1 MSVEA
6 VLSAYDESFS
16 ATLDKA
22 LKSINNLGRE
32 TQSTS
37 QTVSAGGSSISRTFK
52 SMAGAMGVVAIA
64 GKAWDVVKD
73 SMSGAIN
80 RFDTLNKYPVV
91 MKALDYSTKD
101 VAKSTAIL
109 SKGIDGL
116 PTSLQDVTSV
126 AQQLAPL
133 TGSATKASKSAIALN
148 NAFLA
153 SGASVADTSRG
164 LQQYTQMLSTG
175 KVDLMSYRTLMET
188 MPIALRK
195 VANSFGFTGKSA
207 EQDLYK
213 ALQSGQIT
221 VDQLND
227 RFIKLNGG
235 VNGFAQLAK
244 KNSEGIGTSFAN
256 LKNAVVKNLANMLSA
271 IDNGFKQAGFG
282 SIAQVLD
289 NMKGSINSAF
299 QVIGPVVTNATVVIL
314 NFVKVVGGALKSAFS
329 NDIFRTAVVGILGFV
344 GAVMAAHKVIS
355 IFTTLR
361 TAIVGLSVIAKAG
374 NLAMAFSEA
383 MSTLA
388 KTSKIA
394 GGAMKAFSAVAS
406 LGPWG
411 IIAVAIAAVVAALTY
426 FFTQTKTG
434 RALWQS
440 FTTWLSGAW
449 QSLVGVATTV
459 WNAIGQAVTHAVTAI
474 QNIWNGLIIWFS
486 QLWQNIVTTAK
497 SLWSGFAQF
506 FTPIIETVKSI
517 WNGIKEF
524 FDALWQGVV
533 TTSQGVWNSFIQG
546 MTPIV
551 EAIKNLWNA
560 LKEFFNTLW
569 QGIVTVTQ
577 TIWNTLVTIFTPIIE
592 TIKSTWQTLQSFF
605 SQLWQGIV
613 TIFQNVW
620 NNIKTIVQTAIQV
633 ISQIIQI
640 TMQVVQAIWSTS
652 WNAIKTVVQG
662 ALAGISTVVSTAITM
677 LGTVIQTGL
686 AIIVAIWN
694 VVWNTFSIVV
704 STVWNVIS
712 TIISTV
718 LNVIAGIIQAITAA
732 IQGDWSG
739 AWNAIQNVVSTV
751 LNAISSIVS
760 SVLSGVA
767 GIFSGVMN
775 GLKSVVS
782 AVWNG
787 IKSLFS
793 EGVNFIKSVVHI
805 DLGAAGRA
813 IMNSLWNGMKSI
825 WNGIKN
831 WVSGIADWIKE
842 HKGPISY
849 DRKLLIPAGQAIMNG
864 LNNGLING
872 FGEVQS
878 NVSDMAN
885 QIQQAITTPGF
896 DIGASIGNL
905 GSINSNYTG
914 SLAIQ
919 DSQLQMQNNAL
930 LRQLL
935 NKDTTMVLDD
945 GTLVGYT
952 ADQYDY
958 RLGQN
963 TALKDRWSR

>member
-1 MSVEA
+1 MAQSMSVEA
-6 VLSAYDESFS
+6 VLSAYDENFS
-16 ATLDKA
+16 AALDKA

-37 QTVSAGGSSISRTFK
+37 QTVSAGGSSISSTFK
-52 SMAGAMGVVAIA
+52 SMAGAMGLVAIA
-64 GKAWDVVKD
+64 GKAWGVVKD

-91 MKALDYSTKD
+91 MKALNYSTRD

-207 EQDLYK
+207 EQDLYA

-289 NMKGSINSAF
+289 NMKGSINAAF
-299 QVIGPVVTNATVVIL
+299 QVIGPVVTNATAVIL

-329 NDIFRTAVVGILGFV
+329 NDIFRTAVVGILGFI
-344 GAVMAAHKVIS
+344 GAFAGISKVIS
-355 IFTTLR
+355 ILQ
-361 TAIVGLSVIAKAG
+361 GLHKSLVVLKVVASVAKDIDLLKFALQ
-374 NLAMAFSEA
+374 NMANE
-383 MSTLA
+383 
-388 KTSKIA
+388 SKIA
-394 GGAMKAFSAVAS
+394 AAAMKILNMVTERN
-406 LGPWG
+406 PWVML
-411 IIAVAIAAVVAALTY
+411 AAAIVAVVAALTY

-449 QSLVGVATTV
+449 QSLVGVATNVGHAIVAVWQALPQIIVSIVAGVVAAIGAILITIVTVFQTV
-459 WNAIGQAVTHAVTAI
+459 WNMLV
-474 QNIWNGLIIWFS
+474 
-486 QLWQNIVTTAK
+486 
-497 SLWSGFAQF
+497 
-506 FTPIIETVKSI
+506 
-517 WNGIKEF
+517 
-524 FDALWQGVV
+524 
-533 TTSQGVWNSFIQG
+533 
-546 MTPIV
+546 PIV
-551 EAIKNLWNA
+551 
-560 LKEFFNTLW
+560 
-569 QGIVTVTQ
+569 QV
-577 TIWNTLVTIFTPIIE
+577 
-592 TIKSTWQTLQSFF
+592 
-605 SQLWQGIV
+605 
-613 TIFQNVW
+613 VW
-620 NNIKTIVQTAIQV
+620 QV
-633 ISQIIQI
+633 ISI
-640 TMQVVQAIWSTS
+640 
-652 WNAIKTVVQG
+652 
-662 ALAGISTVVSTAITM
+662 VVSTNITM
-677 LGTVIQTGL
+677 LSTVIQTGL

-694 VVWNTFSIVV
+694 AVWNTFSIVV
-704 STVWNVIS
+704 STVWNVIT

-767 GIFSGVMN
+767 GIFSSVMN
-775 GLKSVVS
+775 GLKNVVS
-782 AVWNG
+782 SVWNG

-793 EGVNFIKSVVHI
+793 AGVNFIKSVVHI

-813 IMNSLWNGMKSI
+813 IMNSFLNGLKSV
-825 WNGIKN
+825 WENVKSF
-831 WVSGIADWIKE
+831 VSGIAGWIKA

-872 FGEVQS
+872 FSKVQS

>member
-1 MSVEA
+1 MSQSMSVEA

-37 QTVSAGGSSISRTFK
+37 QTVSAGGSSISSTFK

-314 NFVKVVGGALKSAFS
+314 NFVKVVCGALKSAFS

-344 GAVMAAHKVIS
+344 GAFK
-355 IFTTLR
+355 
-361 TAIVGLSVIAKAG
+361 
-374 NLAMAFSEA
+374 
-383 MSTLA
+383 
-388 KTSKIA
+388 
-394 GGAMKAFSAVAS
+394 
-406 LGPWG
+406 G
-411 IIAVAIAAVVAALTY
+411 IGVAIGILTKLKTALNVGQALIGIANGSKAASSALTFMAQSSKLAAAAQATLNAIAAINPYVLIAAAILAVVAALTY

-459 WNAIGQAVTHAVTAI
+459 WNAIGNAINAVVNFIKPYWQGLVT
-474 QNIWNGLIIWFS
+474 
-486 QLWQNIVTTAK
+486 
-497 SLWSGFAQF
+497 F
-506 FTPIIETVKSI
+506 FTGIWTSIVAGVTPIWQGLVNVFNSIINAIVAVWQALAPIIVPI
-517 WNGIKEF
+517 V
-524 FDALWQGVV
+524 AGVV
-533 TTSQGVWNSFIQG
+533 
-546 MTPIV
+546 
-551 EAIKNLWNA
+551 AIIGA
-560 LKEFFNTLW
+560 TLIT
-569 QGIVTVTQ
+569 IVTVFQ
-577 TIWNTLVTIFTPIIE
+577 T
-592 TIKSTWQTLQSFF
+592 
-605 SQLWQGIV
+605 
-613 TIFQNVW
+613 VW
-620 NNIKTIVQTAIQV
+620 NMLVPIVQ
-633 ISQIIQI
+633 
-640 TMQVVQAIWSTS
+640 VVWQ
-652 WNAIKTVVQG
+652 
-662 ALAGISTVVSTAITM
+662 LISTVVSTAITM

-704 STVWNVIS
+704 STVWNVIT

-760 SVLSGVA
+760 SVLSGIV
-767 GIFSGVMN
+767 GIFSGIMN
-775 GLKSVVS
+775 GLKSIVS

-872 FGEVQS
+872 FGDVQS

-905 GSINSNYTG
+905 SSINSNYTG

>member
-1 MSVEA
+1 MSQSMSVEA

-37 QTVSAGGSSISRTFK
+37 QTVSAGGSSISSTFK

-449 QSLVGVATTV
+449 QSLVGVATTI
-459 WNAIGQAVTHAVTAI
+459 WNAIGNAINAVVNFIKPYWQGLVT
-474 QNIWNGLIIWFS
+474 
-486 QLWQNIVTTAK
+486 
-497 SLWSGFAQF
+497 F
-506 FTPIIETVKSI
+506 FTGVWTSIVAGVTPIWQGLVNVFNSIINAIVAVWQALAPIIVPI
-517 WNGIKEF
+517 V
-524 FDALWQGVV
+524 AGVV
-533 TTSQGVWNSFIQG
+533 
-546 MTPIV
+546 
-551 EAIKNLWNA
+551 AIIGA
-560 LKEFFNTLW
+560 TLIT
-569 QGIVTVTQ
+569 IVTVFQ
-577 TIWNTLVTIFTPIIE
+577 T
-592 TIKSTWQTLQSFF
+592 
-605 SQLWQGIV
+605 
-613 TIFQNVW
+613 VW
-620 NNIKTIVQTAIQV
+620 NMLVPIVQ
-633 ISQIIQI
+633 
-640 TMQVVQAIWSTS
+640 VVWQ
-652 WNAIKTVVQG
+652 
-662 ALAGISTVVSTAITM
+662 LISTVVSTAITM

-704 STVWNVIS
+704 STVWNVIT

-760 SVLSGVA
+760 SVLSGIV
-767 GIFSGVMN
+767 GIFSGIMN
-775 GLKSVVS
+775 GLKSIVS

-813 IMNSLWNGMKSI
+813 IMNSFLNGLKSV
-825 WNGIKN
+825 WENVKSF
-831 WVSGIADWIKE
+831 VSGIAGWIKA

-905 GSINSNYTG
+905 GSINTNYTG

>member
-1 MSVEA
+1 MSQSMSVEA

-37 QTVSAGGSSISRTFK
+37 QTVSAGGSSISSTFK

-91 MKALDYSTKD
+91 MKALNYSTKD

-361 TAIVGLSVIAKAG
+361 SAIVGLSVIAKAG

-449 QSLVGVATTV
+449 QSLVGVATTI
-459 WNAIGQAVTHAVTAI
+459 WNAIGNAINAVVNFIKPYWQGLVT
-474 QNIWNGLIIWFS
+474 
-486 QLWQNIVTTAK
+486 
-497 SLWSGFAQF
+497 F
-506 FTPIIETVKSI
+506 FTGIWTSIVAGVTPIWQGLVNVFNSVINAIVAVWQALAPIIVPI
-517 WNGIKEF
+517 V
-524 FDALWQGVV
+524 AGVV
-533 TTSQGVWNSFIQG
+533 
-546 MTPIV
+546 
-551 EAIKNLWNA
+551 AIIGA
-560 LKEFFNTLW
+560 TLIT
-569 QGIVTVTQ
+569 IVTVFQ
-577 TIWNTLVTIFTPIIE
+577 T
-592 TIKSTWQTLQSFF
+592 
-605 SQLWQGIV
+605 
-613 TIFQNVW
+613 VW
-620 NNIKTIVQTAIQV
+620 NMLVPIVQ
-633 ISQIIQI
+633 
-640 TMQVVQAIWSTS
+640 VVWQ
-652 WNAIKTVVQG
+652 
-662 ALAGISTVVSTAITM
+662 LISTVVSTAITM

-704 STVWNVIS
+704 STVWNVIT

-718 LNVIAGIIQAITAA
+718 LNIIAGIIQAITAA

-760 SVLSGVA
+760 SVLSGIV
-767 GIFSGVMN
+767 GIFSGIMN
-775 GLKSVVS
+775 GLKSIVS

>member
-1 MSVEA
+1 MAQSMSVEA

-37 QTVSAGGSSISRTFK
+37 QTVSAGGSSISSTFK

-73 SMSGAIN
+73 SMRGAIN

-361 TAIVGLSVIAKAG
+361 SAIVGLSVIAKAG

-394 GGAMKAFSAVAS
+394 GGAMKAFSAVVS

-449 QSLVGVATTV
+449 QSLVGVATTI
-459 WNAIGQAVTHAVTAI
+459 WNAIGNAINAVVNFIKPYWQGLVT
-474 QNIWNGLIIWFS
+474 
-486 QLWQNIVTTAK
+486 
-497 SLWSGFAQF
+497 F
-506 FTPIIETVKSI
+506 FTGIWTSIVAGVTPIWQGLVNVFNSIINAIVAVWQALAPIIVPI
-517 WNGIKEF
+517 V
-524 FDALWQGVV
+524 AGVV
-533 TTSQGVWNSFIQG
+533 
-546 MTPIV
+546 
-551 EAIKNLWNA
+551 AIIGA
-560 LKEFFNTLW
+560 TLIT
-569 QGIVTVTQ
+569 IVTVFQ
-577 TIWNTLVTIFTPIIE
+577 T
-592 TIKSTWQTLQSFF
+592 
-605 SQLWQGIV
+605 
-613 TIFQNVW
+613 VW
-620 NNIKTIVQTAIQV
+620 NMLVPIVQ
-633 ISQIIQI
+633 
-640 TMQVVQAIWSTS
+640 VVWQ
-652 WNAIKTVVQG
+652 
-662 ALAGISTVVSTAITM
+662 LISTVVSTAITM

-704 STVWNVIS
+704 STVWNVIT

-872 FGEVQS
+872 FGDVQS

-905 GSINSNYTG
+905 SSINSNYTG

>member
-1 MSVEA
+1 M
-6 VLSAYDESFS
+6 
-16 ATLDKA
+16 
-22 LKSINNLGRE
+22 
-32 TQSTS
+32 
-37 QTVSAGGSSISRTFK
+37 
-52 SMAGAMGVVAIA
+52 
-64 GKAWDVVKD
+64 
-73 SMSGAIN
+73 
-80 RFDTLNKYPVV
+80 
-91 MKALDYSTKD
+91 
-101 VAKSTAIL
+101 
-109 SKGIDGL
+109 
-116 PTSLQDVTSV
+116 
-126 AQQLAPL
+126 
-133 TGSATKASKSAIALN
+133 
-148 NAFLA
+148 
-153 SGASVADTSRG
+153 
-164 LQQYTQMLSTG
+164 
-175 KVDLMSYRTLMET
+175 
-188 MPIALRK
+188 
-195 VANSFGFTGKSA
+195 
-207 EQDLYK
+207 
-213 ALQSGQIT
+213 QSGQIT

-361 TAIVGLSVIAKAG
+361 SAIVGLSVIAKAG

-394 GGAMKAFSAVAS
+394 GGAMKAFNAVAS

-459 WNAIGQAVTHAVTAI
+459 WNAIGNAINAVVNFIKPYWQALVT
-474 QNIWNGLIIWFS
+474 
-486 QLWQNIVTTAK
+486 
-497 SLWSGFAQF
+497 F
-506 FTPIIETVKSI
+506 FTGIWTSIVAGVTPIWQGLVNVFNSIINAIVAVWQALAPIIVPI
-517 WNGIKEF
+517 V
-524 FDALWQGVV
+524 AGVV
-533 TTSQGVWNSFIQG
+533 
-546 MTPIV
+546 
-551 EAIKNLWNA
+551 AIIGA
-560 LKEFFNTLW
+560 TLIT
-569 QGIVTVTQ
+569 IVTVFQ
-577 TIWNTLVTIFTPIIE
+577 T
-592 TIKSTWQTLQSFF
+592 
-605 SQLWQGIV
+605 
-613 TIFQNVW
+613 VW
-620 NNIKTIVQTAIQV
+620 NMLVPIVQ
-633 ISQIIQI
+633 
-640 TMQVVQAIWSTS
+640 VVWQ
-652 WNAIKTVVQG
+652 
-662 ALAGISTVVSTAITM
+662 LISTVVSTAITM

-704 STVWNVIS
+704 STVWNVIT

-872 FGEVQS
+872 FGDVQS

-958 RLGQN
+958 RLCQN

>member
-1 MSVEA
+1 MSQSMSVEA

-37 QTVSAGGSSISRTFK
+37 QTVSAGGSSISSTFK

-344 GAVMAAHKVIS
+344 GAVMAVHKVIS

-449 QSLVGVATTV
+449 QSLVGVATTI
-459 WNAIGQAVTHAVTAI
+459 WNAIGNAINAVVNFIKPYWQGLVT
-474 QNIWNGLIIWFS
+474 
-486 QLWQNIVTTAK
+486 
-497 SLWSGFAQF
+497 F
-506 FTPIIETVKSI
+506 FTGIWTSIVAGVTPIWQGLVNVFNSVINAIVAVWQALAPIIVPI
-517 WNGIKEF
+517 V
-524 FDALWQGVV
+524 AGVV
-533 TTSQGVWNSFIQG
+533 
-546 MTPIV
+546 
-551 EAIKNLWNA
+551 AIIGA
-560 LKEFFNTLW
+560 TLIT
-569 QGIVTVTQ
+569 IVTVFQ
-577 TIWNTLVTIFTPIIE
+577 T
-592 TIKSTWQTLQSFF
+592 
-605 SQLWQGIV
+605 
-613 TIFQNVW
+613 VW
-620 NNIKTIVQTAIQV
+620 NMLVPIVQ
-633 ISQIIQI
+633 
-640 TMQVVQAIWSTS
+640 VVWQ
-652 WNAIKTVVQG
+652 
-662 ALAGISTVVSTAITM
+662 LISTVVSTAITM

-704 STVWNVIS
+704 STVWNVIT

-718 LNVIAGIIQAITAA
+718 LNIIAGIIQAITAA

-760 SVLSGVA
+760 SVLSGIV
-767 GIFSGVMN
+767 GIFSGIMN
-775 GLKSVVS
+775 GLKSIVS

>member
-1 MSVEA
+1 MSQSMSVEA

-37 QTVSAGGSSISRTFK
+37 QTVSAGGSSISSTFK

-91 MKALDYSTKD
+91 MKALNYSTKD

-361 TAIVGLSVIAKAG
+361 SAIVGLSVIAKAG

-394 GGAMKAFSAVAS
+394 GGAMKAFNAVAS

-459 WNAIGQAVTHAVTAI
+459 WNAIGNAINAVVNFIKPYWQALVT
-474 QNIWNGLIIWFS
+474 
-486 QLWQNIVTTAK
+486 
-497 SLWSGFAQF
+497 F
-506 FTPIIETVKSI
+506 FTGIWTSIVAGVTPIWQGLVNVFNSIINAIVAVWQALAPIIVPI
-517 WNGIKEF
+517 V
-524 FDALWQGVV
+524 AGVV
-533 TTSQGVWNSFIQG
+533 
-546 MTPIV
+546 
-551 EAIKNLWNA
+551 AIIGA
-560 LKEFFNTLW
+560 TLIT
-569 QGIVTVTQ
+569 IVTVFQ
-577 TIWNTLVTIFTPIIE
+577 T
-592 TIKSTWQTLQSFF
+592 
-605 SQLWQGIV
+605 
-613 TIFQNVW
+613 VW
-620 NNIKTIVQTAIQV
+620 NMLVPIVQ
-633 ISQIIQI
+633 
-640 TMQVVQAIWSTS
+640 VVWQ
-652 WNAIKTVVQG
+652 
-662 ALAGISTVVSTAITM
+662 LISTVVSTAITM

-704 STVWNVIS
+704 STVWNVIT

-905 GSINSNYTG
+905 SSINSNYTG

>member
-1 MSVEA
+1 MSQSMSVEA

-37 QTVSAGGSSISRTFK
+37 QTVSAGGSSISSTFK

-91 MKALDYSTKD
+91 MKALNYSTKD

-153 SGASVADTSRG
+153 SGASVADISRG

-299 QVIGPVVTNATVVIL
+299 QIIGPVVTNATVVIL

-361 TAIVGLSVIAKAG
+361 SAIVGLSVIAKAG

-394 GGAMKAFSAVAS
+394 GGAMKVFSAVAS

-440 FTTWLSGAW
+440 FTTWLSGVW

-459 WNAIGQAVTHAVTAI
+459 WNAIGNAINAVVNFIKPYWQGLLTFFTGIWTSIVAGVAPIWQGLVNVFNSIISAIVAVWQALAPIIVPIVAGVVAIIGATLITIVTVFQTV
-474 QNIWNGLIIWFS
+474 WNMLVPIVQVVWQLIS
-486 QLWQNIVTTAK
+486 AIVTTA
-497 SLWSGFAQF
+497 
-506 FTPIIETVKSI
+506 
-517 WNGIKEF
+517 
-524 FDALWQGVV
+524 
-533 TTSQGVWNSFIQG
+533 
-546 MTPIV
+546 
-551 EAIKNLWNA
+551 
-560 LKEFFNTLW
+560 
-569 QGIVTVTQ
+569 
-577 TIWNTLVTIFTPIIE
+577 
-592 TIKSTWQTLQSFF
+592 
-605 SQLWQGIV
+605 
-613 TIFQNVW
+613 
-620 NNIKTIVQTAIQV
+620 
-633 ISQIIQI
+633 IS
-640 TMQVVQAIWSTS
+640 V
-652 WNAIKTVVQG
+652 
-662 ALAGISTVVSTAITM
+662 

-686 AIIVAIWN
+686 AVIVAIWN

-712 TIISTV
+712 TIISTT

-782 AVWNG
+782 AVWND

-813 IMNSLWNGMKSI
+813 IMNSFLNGLKSV
-825 WNGIKN
+825 WENVKSF
-831 WVSGIADWIKE
+831 VSGIAGWIKA

>member
-1 MSVEA
+1 MSQSMSVEA

-37 QTVSAGGSSISRTFK
+37 QTVSAGGSSISSTFK

-91 MKALDYSTKD
+91 MKALNYSTKD

-361 TAIVGLSVIAKAG
+361 SAIVGLSVIAKAG

-434 RALWQS
+434 RVLWQS
-440 FTTWLSGAW
+440 FTTWLSGVW

-459 WNAIGQAVTHAVTAI
+459 WNAIGNAINAVVNFIKPYWQGLVTFFTGIWTSIVAGVTPIWQSLVNVFNSIISAIVAVWQALAPIIVPIVAGVVAVIGATLI
-474 QNIWNGLIIWFS
+474 TIVNIFQTVWNMLVPIVQIVWQLIS
-486 QLWQNIVTTAK
+486 AIVTTA
-497 SLWSGFAQF
+497 
-506 FTPIIETVKSI
+506 
-517 WNGIKEF
+517 
-524 FDALWQGVV
+524 
-533 TTSQGVWNSFIQG
+533 
-546 MTPIV
+546 
-551 EAIKNLWNA
+551 
-560 LKEFFNTLW
+560 
-569 QGIVTVTQ
+569 
-577 TIWNTLVTIFTPIIE
+577 
-592 TIKSTWQTLQSFF
+592 
-605 SQLWQGIV
+605 
-613 TIFQNVW
+613 
-620 NNIKTIVQTAIQV
+620 
-633 ISQIIQI
+633 IS
-640 TMQVVQAIWSTS
+640 V
-652 WNAIKTVVQG
+652 
-662 ALAGISTVVSTAITM
+662 

-686 AIIVAIWN
+686 SVIVAIWN
-694 VVWNTFSIVV
+694 VIWNAFSIVV
-704 STVWNVIS
+704 STVWNIIS

-718 LNVIAGIIQAITAA
+718 LNVIAGIIQAITAV

-739 AWNAIQNVVSTV
+739 AWNAIQNIVSTV

-760 SVLSGVA
+760 SVLSAVA

-775 GLKSVVS
+775 GLKSIVS
-782 AVWNG
+782 SVWNG

-825 WNGIKN
+825 WNSIKN

-864 LNNGLING
+864 LNNGLIDG
-872 FGEVQS
+872 FSEVQS
-878 NVSDMAN
+878 NVSGMAN
-885 QIQQAITTPGF
+885 QIQQAITNPGF
-896 DIGASIGNL
+896 DIGTSIGNL

>member
-37 QTVSAGGSSISRTFK
+37 QTVSAGGSSISSTFK

-91 MKALDYSTKD
+91 MKALNYSTKD

-361 TAIVGLSVIAKAG
+361 SAIVGLSVIAKAG

-394 GGAMKAFSAVAS
+394 GGAMKAFNAVAS

-459 WNAIGQAVTHAVTAI
+459 WNAIGNAINAVVNFIKPYWQALVT
-474 QNIWNGLIIWFS
+474 
-486 QLWQNIVTTAK
+486 
-497 SLWSGFAQF
+497 F
-506 FTPIIETVKSI
+506 FTGIWTSIVAGVTPIWQGLVNVFNSIINAIVAVWQALAPIIVPI
-517 WNGIKEF
+517 V
-524 FDALWQGVV
+524 AGVV
-533 TTSQGVWNSFIQG
+533 
-546 MTPIV
+546 
-551 EAIKNLWNA
+551 AIIGA
-560 LKEFFNTLW
+560 TLIT
-569 QGIVTVTQ
+569 IVTVFQ
-577 TIWNTLVTIFTPIIE
+577 T
-592 TIKSTWQTLQSFF
+592 
-605 SQLWQGIV
+605 
-613 TIFQNVW
+613 VW
-620 NNIKTIVQTAIQV
+620 NMLVPIVQ
-633 ISQIIQI
+633 
-640 TMQVVQAIWSTS
+640 VVWQ
-652 WNAIKTVVQG
+652 
-662 ALAGISTVVSTAITM
+662 LISTVVSTAITM

-704 STVWNVIS
+704 STVWNVIT

-813 IMNSLWNGMKSI
+813 IMNSFLNGLKSV
-825 WNGIKN
+825 WENVKN
-831 WVSGIADWIKE
+831 FVSGIASWIKA

-872 FGEVQS
+872 FSEVQS

-952 ADQYDY
+952 ADQYDH

>member
-1 MSVEA
+1 MSQSMSVEA

-37 QTVSAGGSSISRTFK
+37 QTVSAGGSSISSTFK

-91 MKALDYSTKD
+91 MKALNYSTKD

-361 TAIVGLSVIAKAG
+361 SAIVGLSVIAKAG

-459 WNAIGQAVTHAVTAI
+459 WNAIGNAINAAVNFIKPYWQGLVT
-474 QNIWNGLIIWFS
+474 
-486 QLWQNIVTTAK
+486 
-497 SLWSGFAQF
+497 F
-506 FTPIIETVKSI
+506 FTGIWTSIVAGVTPIWQGLVNVFNSIINAIVAVWQALAPIIVPI
-517 WNGIKEF
+517 V
-524 FDALWQGVV
+524 AGVV
-533 TTSQGVWNSFIQG
+533 
-546 MTPIV
+546 
-551 EAIKNLWNA
+551 AIIGA
-560 LKEFFNTLW
+560 TLIT
-569 QGIVTVTQ
+569 IVTVFQ
-577 TIWNTLVTIFTPIIE
+577 T
-592 TIKSTWQTLQSFF
+592 
-605 SQLWQGIV
+605 
-613 TIFQNVW
+613 VW
-620 NNIKTIVQTAIQV
+620 NMLVPIVQ
-633 ISQIIQI
+633 
-640 TMQVVQAIWSTS
+640 VVWQ
-652 WNAIKTVVQG
+652 
-662 ALAGISTVVSTAITM
+662 LISTVVSTAITM

-704 STVWNVIS
+704 STVWNVIT

-805 DLGAAGRA
+805 DLGATGRA

>member
-1 MSVEA
+1 MSQSMSVEA

-37 QTVSAGGSSISRTFK
+37 QTVSAGGSSISSTFK

-73 SMSGAIN
+73 SMGGAIN

-91 MKALDYSTKD
+91 MKALNYSTKD
-101 VAKSTAIL
+101 VARSTAIL

-314 NFVKVVGGALKSAFS
+314 NFAKVIGGALKSAFS
-329 NDIFRTAVVGILGFV
+329 NDIFKTAVVGILGFV

-361 TAIVGLSVIAKAG
+361 SAIVGLSVIAKAG

-434 RALWQS
+434 KALWQE

-459 WNAIGQAVTHAVTAI
+459 WNAIGNAINAVVNFIKPYWQGLVTFFTGIWTSIVAGVAPIWQGLVNVFNSIISAIVAVWQALAPIIVPIVAGVVAIIGATLITIVTVFQTV
-474 QNIWNGLIIWFS
+474 WNMLVPIVQVVWQLIS
-486 QLWQNIVTTAK
+486 AIVTTA
-497 SLWSGFAQF
+497 
-506 FTPIIETVKSI
+506 
-517 WNGIKEF
+517 
-524 FDALWQGVV
+524 
-533 TTSQGVWNSFIQG
+533 
-546 MTPIV
+546 
-551 EAIKNLWNA
+551 
-560 LKEFFNTLW
+560 
-569 QGIVTVTQ
+569 
-577 TIWNTLVTIFTPIIE
+577 
-592 TIKSTWQTLQSFF
+592 
-605 SQLWQGIV
+605 
-613 TIFQNVW
+613 
-620 NNIKTIVQTAIQV
+620 
-633 ISQIIQI
+633 IS
-640 TMQVVQAIWSTS
+640 V
-652 WNAIKTVVQG
+652 
-662 ALAGISTVVSTAITM
+662 

-686 AIIVAIWN
+686 AVIVAIWN

-712 TIISTV
+712 TIISTT

-813 IMNSLWNGMKSI
+813 IMNSFLKGLKSV
-825 WNGIKN
+825 WENVKSF
-831 WVSGIADWIKE
+831 VSGIAGWIKA

>member
-1 MSVEA
+1 MSQSMSVEA

-37 QTVSAGGSSISRTFK
+37 QTVSAGGSSISSTFK

-91 MKALDYSTKD
+91 MKALNYSTKD

-299 QVIGPVVTNATVVIL
+299 QIIGPVVTNATVVIL

-329 NDIFRTAVVGILGFV
+329 NDIFRTIVVGILGFV

-355 IFTTLR
+355 IFTTLKS
-361 TAIVGLSVIAKAG
+361 AIVGLSVIAKAG

-440 FTTWLSGAW
+440 FITWLSGVW
-449 QSLVGVATTV
+449 QSLIGIATTV
-459 WNAIGQAVTHAVTAI
+459 WNTISTAVITCINGIKTGWQGITEFFSDLWTGIVNIATTIWNGLVTVFTTIVNIIEVVWQGISTFFTTLWTGILTVATTIWNMIVMVVTTVVTAI
-474 QNIWNGLIIWFS
+474 QGVW
-486 QLWQNIVTTAK
+486 A
-497 SLWSGFAQF
+497 GFAGF
-506 FTPIIETVKSI
+506 MS
-517 WNGIKEF
+517 G
-524 FDALWQGVV
+524 
-533 TTSQGVWNSFIQG
+533 
-546 MTPIV
+546 
-551 EAIKNLWNA
+551 LWN
-560 LKEFFNTLW
+560 E
-569 QGIVTVTQ
+569 IVTV
-577 TIWNTLVTIFTPIIE
+577 
-592 TIKSTWQTLQSFF
+592 
-605 SQLWQGIV
+605 
-613 TIFQNVW
+613 
-620 NNIKTIVQTAIQV
+620 A
-633 ISQIIQI
+633 
-640 TMQVVQAIWSTS
+640 
-652 WNAIKTVVQG
+652 
-662 ALAGISTVVSTAITM
+662 
-677 LGTVIQTGL
+677 
-686 AIIVAIWN
+686 
-694 VVWNTFSIVV
+694 
-704 STVWNVIS
+704 STVWNAIVIVIS
-712 TIISTV
+712 TVWSVITSVISS
-718 LNVIAGIIQAITAA
+718 AI
-732 IQGDWSG
+732 
-739 AWNAIQNVVSTV
+739 NVVQSV
-751 LNAISSIVS
+751 ISGGFNAAKAIVQSI
-760 SVLSGVA
+760 
-767 GIFSGVMN
+767 MN
-775 GLKSVVS
+775 AMKSVVS
-782 AVWNG
+782 SVWNS

-793 EGVNFIKSVVHI
+793 AGVNFIKSVVHI

-813 IMNSLWNGMKSI
+813 IMNSFLNGLKSV
-825 WNGIKN
+825 WENVKSF
-831 WVSGIADWIKE
+831 VSGIAGWIKA

-864 LNNGLING
+864 LNSGLING

>member
-1 MSVEA
+1 MSQSMSVEA

-37 QTVSAGGSSISRTFK
+37 QTVSAGGSSISSTFK
-52 SMAGAMGVVAIA
+52 SIAGAMGVVAIA
-64 GKAWDVVKD
+64 GKAWDVVKN

-91 MKALDYSTKD
+91 MKALNYSTKD

-361 TAIVGLSVIAKAG
+361 SAIVGLSVIAKAG

-459 WNAIGQAVTHAVTAI
+459 WNVIGNAINAVVNFIKPYWQGLVT
-474 QNIWNGLIIWFS
+474 
-486 QLWQNIVTTAK
+486 
-497 SLWSGFAQF
+497 F
-506 FTPIIETVKSI
+506 FTGIWTSVVAGVTPIWQGLVNVFSSIINAIVAVWQALAPIIVPI
-517 WNGIKEF
+517 V
-524 FDALWQGVV
+524 AGVV
-533 TTSQGVWNSFIQG
+533 
-546 MTPIV
+546 
-551 EAIKNLWNA
+551 AIIGA
-560 LKEFFNTLW
+560 TLIT
-569 QGIVTVTQ
+569 IVTVFQ
-577 TIWNTLVTIFTPIIE
+577 T
-592 TIKSTWQTLQSFF
+592 
-605 SQLWQGIV
+605 
-613 TIFQNVW
+613 VW
-620 NNIKTIVQTAIQV
+620 NMLVPIVQ
-633 ISQIIQI
+633 
-640 TMQVVQAIWSTS
+640 VVWQ
-652 WNAIKTVVQG
+652 
-662 ALAGISTVVSTAITM
+662 LISTVVSTAITM

-704 STVWNVIS
+704 STVWNVIT

-718 LNVIAGIIQAITAA
+718 LNIIAGIIQAITSA

-760 SVLSGVA
+760 SVLSGIV
-767 GIFSGVMN
+767 GIFSGIMN
-775 GLKSVVS
+775 GLKSIVS

-905 GSINSNYTG
+905 SSINSNYTG

>member
-1 MSVEA
+1 MSQSMSVEA

-37 QTVSAGGSSISRTFK
+37 QTVSAGGSSISSTFK

-73 SMSGAIN
+73 SMSSAIN

-361 TAIVGLSVIAKAG
+361 SAIIGLSVIAKAG

-459 WNAIGQAVTHAVTAI
+459 WNAIGNAINAVVNFIKPYWQALVTFFAG
-474 QNIWNGLIIWFS
+474 IWTS
-486 QLWQNIVTTAK
+486 IVA
-497 SLWSGFAQF
+497 GV
-506 FTPIIETVKSI
+506 TPI
-517 WNGIKEF
+517 
-524 FDALWQGVV
+524 WQGLVNV
-533 TTSQGVWNSFIQG
+533 FNSIINAIVAVWQALAPIIV
-546 MTPIV
+546 PIV
-551 EAIKNLWNA
+551 AGVVAIIGA
-560 LKEFFNTLW
+560 TLIT
-569 QGIVTVTQ
+569 IVTVFQ
-577 TIWNTLVTIFTPIIE
+577 T
-592 TIKSTWQTLQSFF
+592 
-605 SQLWQGIV
+605 
-613 TIFQNVW
+613 VW
-620 NNIKTIVQTAIQV
+620 NMLVPIVQ
-633 ISQIIQI
+633 
-640 TMQVVQAIWSTS
+640 VVWQ
-652 WNAIKTVVQG
+652 
-662 ALAGISTVVSTAITM
+662 LISTVVSTAITM

-704 STVWNVIS
+704 STVWNVIT

-718 LNVIAGIIQAITAA
+718 LNVIAGIIQAITAV

>member
-1 MSVEA
+1 MSQSMSVEA

-37 QTVSAGGSSISRTFK
+37 QTVSAGGSSISSTFK

-91 MKALDYSTKD
+91 MKALNYSTKD

-361 TAIVGLSVIAKAG
+361 SAIVGLSVIAKAG

-459 WNAIGQAVTHAVTAI
+459 WNAIGNAINAVVNFIKPYWQGLVT
-474 QNIWNGLIIWFS
+474 
-486 QLWQNIVTTAK
+486 
-497 SLWSGFAQF
+497 F
-506 FTPIIETVKSI
+506 FTGIWTSIVAGVTPIWQGLVNVFSSIVNAIVAVWQALAPIIVPI
-517 WNGIKEF
+517 V
-524 FDALWQGVV
+524 AGVV
-533 TTSQGVWNSFIQG
+533 
-546 MTPIV
+546 
-551 EAIKNLWNA
+551 AIIGA
-560 LKEFFNTLW
+560 TLIT
-569 QGIVTVTQ
+569 IVTVFQ
-577 TIWNTLVTIFTPIIE
+577 T
-592 TIKSTWQTLQSFF
+592 
-605 SQLWQGIV
+605 
-613 TIFQNVW
+613 VW
-620 NNIKTIVQTAIQV
+620 NMLVPIVQ
-633 ISQIIQI
+633 
-640 TMQVVQAIWSTS
+640 VVWQ
-652 WNAIKTVVQG
+652 
-662 ALAGISTVVSTAITM
+662 LISTVVSTAITM

-704 STVWNVIS
+704 STVWNVIT

-760 SVLSGVA
+760 SVLSGIA

-782 AVWNG
+782 TVWNG

-885 QIQQAITTPGF
+885 QIQQAITTPDF

>member
-1 MSVEA
+1 MSQSMSVEA

-37 QTVSAGGSSISRTFK
+37 QTVSAGGSSISSTFK
-52 SMAGAMGVVAIA
+52 SMAGAMGVI
-64 GKAWDVVKD
+64 
-73 SMSGAIN
+73 
-80 RFDTLNKYPVV
+80 
-91 MKALDYSTKD
+91 
-101 VAKSTAIL
+101 
-109 SKGIDGL
+109 
-116 PTSLQDVTSV
+116 Q
-126 AQQLAPL
+126 
-133 TGSATKASKSAIALN
+133 
-148 NAFLA
+148 LA
-153 SGASVADTSRG
+153 SGAFDLVKNSVGSAVKRMDTLNNATRTFSNMNFNTNQIQSAMNGLKESIKGLPTPLDQSVKGVQMIAAATGNLGKSQKVYSALNDSIIGFGGSTADVNNAVI
-164 LQQYTQMLSTG
+164 QLSQAFANG
-175 KVDLMSYRTLMET
+175 KVDGMTWISMMNSNMGPVLNA
-188 MPIALRK
+188 IAKKL
-195 VANSFGFTGKSA
+195 GMTTGQLKDGLSSGKISVKDFQNA
-207 EQDLYK
+207 LIDLDK
-213 ALQSGQIT
+213 
-221 VDQLND
+221 
-227 RFIKLNGG
+227 NGG
-235 VNGFAQLAK
+235 GGLASLHSIAK
-244 KNSEGIGTSFAN
+244 DATSGIGTSFE
-256 LKNAVVKNLANMLSA
+256 NMKTAISRGTATAIQALSEFSQE
-271 IDNGFKQAGFG
+271 ITGM
-282 SIAQVLD
+282 SIAD
-289 NMKGSINSAF
+289 IISN
-299 QVIGPVVTNATVVIL
+299 IGTMFENAMNIIA
-314 NFVKVVGGALKSAFS
+314 NALKILAPILKSIFG
-329 NDIFRTAVVGILGFV
+329 NDIFKTAVVGILGFV

-361 TAIVGLSVIAKAG
+361 SAIVGLSVIAKAG

-388 KTSKIA
+388 KTSKVA

-411 IIAVAIAAVVAALTY
+411 IIAVAIVAVVAALTY

-434 RALWQS
+434 KTLWQG
-440 FTTWLSGAW
+440 FTTWLSGEW
-449 QSLVGVATTV
+449 QSLVEVATTV
-459 WNAIGQAVTHAVTAI
+459 WNAIGNAINAVVNFIKPYWQGLVT
-474 QNIWNGLIIWFS
+474 
-486 QLWQNIVTTAK
+486 
-497 SLWSGFAQF
+497 F
-506 FTPIIETVKSI
+506 FTGIWTSIVAGVAPIWQGLVNVFNSIISAIVAVWQALAPIIVPI
-517 WNGIKEF
+517 V
-524 FDALWQGVV
+524 AGVV
-533 TTSQGVWNSFIQG
+533 
-546 MTPIV
+546 
-551 EAIKNLWNA
+551 AIIGA
-560 LKEFFNTLW
+560 TLIT
-569 QGIVTVTQ
+569 IVTVFQ
-577 TIWNTLVTIFTPIIE
+577 T
-592 TIKSTWQTLQSFF
+592 
-605 SQLWQGIV
+605 
-613 TIFQNVW
+613 VW
-620 NNIKTIVQTAIQV
+620 NMLVPIVQ
-633 ISQIIQI
+633 
-640 TMQVVQAIWSTS
+640 VVWQ
-652 WNAIKTVVQG
+652 
-662 ALAGISTVVSTAITM
+662 LISTVVSTAITM

-704 STVWNVIS
+704 STVWNIIS
-712 TIISTV
+712 TIISTT

-825 WNGIKN
+825 WNSIKN

-872 FGEVQS
+872 FSEVQS

-885 QIQQAITTPGF
+885 QIQQAITNPGF
-896 DIGASIGNL
+896 DIGTSIGNL

>member
-1 MSVEA
+1 MSQSMSVEA

-37 QTVSAGGSSISRTFK
+37 QTVSAGGSSISSTFK

-109 SKGIDGL
+109 SKGVDGL

-411 IIAVAIAAVVAALTY
+411 IIAVAIVAVVAALTY

-459 WNAIGQAVTHAVTAI
+459 WNAIGNAINEVVNFIKPYWQGLVT
-474 QNIWNGLIIWFS
+474 
-486 QLWQNIVTTAK
+486 
-497 SLWSGFAQF
+497 F
-506 FTPIIETVKSI
+506 FTGIWTSIVAGVTPIWQGLVNVFNSIINAIVAVWQALAPIIVPI
-517 WNGIKEF
+517 V
-524 FDALWQGVV
+524 AGVV
-533 TTSQGVWNSFIQG
+533 
-546 MTPIV
+546 
-551 EAIKNLWNA
+551 AIIGA
-560 LKEFFNTLW
+560 TLIT
-569 QGIVTVTQ
+569 IVTVFQ
-577 TIWNTLVTIFTPIIE
+577 T
-592 TIKSTWQTLQSFF
+592 
-605 SQLWQGIV
+605 
-613 TIFQNVW
+613 VW
-620 NNIKTIVQTAIQV
+620 NMLVPIVQ
-633 ISQIIQI
+633 
-640 TMQVVQAIWSTS
+640 VVWQ
-652 WNAIKTVVQG
+652 
-662 ALAGISTVVSTAITM
+662 LISTVVSTAITM

-704 STVWNVIS
+704 STVWNVIT

-872 FGEVQS
+872 FGDVQS

-905 GSINSNYTG
+905 SSINSNYTG

>member
-1 MSVEA
+1 MSQSMSVEA

-37 QTVSAGGSSISRTFK
+37 QTVSAGGSSISSTFK

-91 MKALDYSTKD
+91 MKALNYSTKD
-101 VAKSTAIL
+101 VARSTAIL

-256 LKNAVVKNLANMLSA
+256 LKNTVVKNLANMLSA

-314 NFVKVVGGALKSAFS
+314 NFAKVIGGALKSAFS

-361 TAIVGLSVIAKAG
+361 SAIVGLSVIAKAG

-394 GGAMKAFSAVAS
+394 GGAMKVFSAVAS

-440 FTTWLSGAW
+440 FTTWLSGVW

-459 WNAIGQAVTHAVTAI
+459 WNAIGNAINAVVNFIKPYWQGLLTFFTGIWTSIVAGVAPIWQGLVNVFNSIISAIVAVWQALAPIIVPIVAGVVAIIGATLITIVTVFQTV
-474 QNIWNGLIIWFS
+474 WNMLVPIVQVVWQLIS
-486 QLWQNIVTTAK
+486 AIVTTA
-497 SLWSGFAQF
+497 
-506 FTPIIETVKSI
+506 
-517 WNGIKEF
+517 
-524 FDALWQGVV
+524 
-533 TTSQGVWNSFIQG
+533 
-546 MTPIV
+546 
-551 EAIKNLWNA
+551 
-560 LKEFFNTLW
+560 
-569 QGIVTVTQ
+569 
-577 TIWNTLVTIFTPIIE
+577 
-592 TIKSTWQTLQSFF
+592 
-605 SQLWQGIV
+605 
-613 TIFQNVW
+613 
-620 NNIKTIVQTAIQV
+620 
-633 ISQIIQI
+633 IS
-640 TMQVVQAIWSTS
+640 V
-652 WNAIKTVVQG
+652 
-662 ALAGISTVVSTAITM
+662 

-686 AIIVAIWN
+686 AVIVAIWN

-712 TIISTV
+712 TIISTT

-813 IMNSLWNGMKSI
+813 IMNSFLNGLKSV
-825 WNGIKN
+825 WENVKSF
-831 WVSGIADWIKE
+831 VSGIAGWIKA

>member
-1 MSVEA
+1 MSQSMSVEA

-37 QTVSAGGSSISRTFK
+37 QTVSAGGSSISSTFK

-91 MKALDYSTKD
+91 MKALNYSTKD

-271 IDNGFKQAGFG
+271 IDNGFKQSGFG

-314 NFVKVVGGALKSAFS
+314 NFAKVIGGALKSAFS
-329 NDIFRTAVVGILGFV
+329 NDIFKTAVVGILGFV

-361 TAIVGLSVIAKAG
+361 SAIVGLSVIAKAG

-434 RALWQS
+434 KALWQE

-459 WNAIGQAVTHAVTAI
+459 WNAIGNAINAVVNFIKPYWQGLVTFFTGIWTSIVAGATPIWQGLVNVFNSIISAIVAVWQALAPIIVPIVAGVVAIIGATLITIVTVFQTV
-474 QNIWNGLIIWFS
+474 WNMLVPIVQVVWQLIS
-486 QLWQNIVTTAK
+486 AIVTTA
-497 SLWSGFAQF
+497 
-506 FTPIIETVKSI
+506 
-517 WNGIKEF
+517 
-524 FDALWQGVV
+524 
-533 TTSQGVWNSFIQG
+533 
-546 MTPIV
+546 
-551 EAIKNLWNA
+551 
-560 LKEFFNTLW
+560 
-569 QGIVTVTQ
+569 
-577 TIWNTLVTIFTPIIE
+577 
-592 TIKSTWQTLQSFF
+592 
-605 SQLWQGIV
+605 
-613 TIFQNVW
+613 
-620 NNIKTIVQTAIQV
+620 
-633 ISQIIQI
+633 IS
-640 TMQVVQAIWSTS
+640 V
-652 WNAIKTVVQG
+652 
-662 ALAGISTVVSTAITM
+662 

-704 STVWNVIS
+704 STVWNVIT

-805 DLGAAGRA
+805 DVGAAGRA

-825 WNGIKN
+825 WNSIKN

-872 FGEVQS
+872 FSEVQS

-885 QIQQAITTPGF
+885 QIQQAITNPGF
-896 DIGASIGNL
+896 DIGTSIGNL

>member
-1 MSVEA
+1 MSQSMSVEA

-37 QTVSAGGSSISRTFK
+37 QTVSAGGSSISSTFK

-73 SMSGAIN
+73 SISGAIN

-244 KNSEGIGTSFAN
+244 KNSEGIGTSFTN

-394 GGAMKAFSAVAS
+394 GGAMKAFNAVAS

-459 WNAIGQAVTHAVTAI
+459 WNVIGNAINAVVNFIKPYWQELVT
-474 QNIWNGLIIWFS
+474 
-486 QLWQNIVTTAK
+486 
-497 SLWSGFAQF
+497 F
-506 FTPIIETVKSI
+506 FTGIWTSIVAGVTPIWQGLVNVFNSIINAIVAVWQALAPIIVPI
-517 WNGIKEF
+517 V
-524 FDALWQGVV
+524 AGVV
-533 TTSQGVWNSFIQG
+533 
-546 MTPIV
+546 
-551 EAIKNLWNA
+551 AIIGA
-560 LKEFFNTLW
+560 TLIT
-569 QGIVTVTQ
+569 IVTVFQ
-577 TIWNTLVTIFTPIIE
+577 T
-592 TIKSTWQTLQSFF
+592 
-605 SQLWQGIV
+605 
-613 TIFQNVW
+613 VW
-620 NNIKTIVQTAIQV
+620 NMLVPIVQ
-633 ISQIIQI
+633 
-640 TMQVVQAIWSTS
+640 VVWQ
-652 WNAIKTVVQG
+652 
-662 ALAGISTVVSTAITM
+662 LISTVVSTAITM

-694 VVWNTFSIVV
+694 VVWDTFSIVV
-704 STVWNVIS
+704 STVWNVIT

>member
-1 MSVEA
+1 MSQSMSVEA

-37 QTVSAGGSSISRTFK
+37 QTVSAGGSSISSTFK

-91 MKALDYSTKD
+91 MKALNYSTKD

-314 NFVKVVGGALKSAFS
+314 NFAKVIGGALKSAFS
-329 NDIFRTAVVGILGFV
+329 NDIFKTAVVGILGFV

-361 TAIVGLSVIAKAG
+361 SAIVGLSVIAKAG

-434 RALWQS
+434 KALWQE

-459 WNAIGQAVTHAVTAI
+459 WNAIGNAINAVVNFIKPYWQGLVTFFTGIWTSIVAGATPIWQGLVNVFNSIISAIVAVWQALAPIIVPIVAGVVAIIGATLITIVTVFQTV
-474 QNIWNGLIIWFS
+474 WNMLVPIVQVVWQLIS
-486 QLWQNIVTTAK
+486 AIVTTA
-497 SLWSGFAQF
+497 
-506 FTPIIETVKSI
+506 
-517 WNGIKEF
+517 
-524 FDALWQGVV
+524 
-533 TTSQGVWNSFIQG
+533 
-546 MTPIV
+546 
-551 EAIKNLWNA
+551 
-560 LKEFFNTLW
+560 
-569 QGIVTVTQ
+569 
-577 TIWNTLVTIFTPIIE
+577 
-592 TIKSTWQTLQSFF
+592 
-605 SQLWQGIV
+605 
-613 TIFQNVW
+613 
-620 NNIKTIVQTAIQV
+620 
-633 ISQIIQI
+633 IS
-640 TMQVVQAIWSTS
+640 V
-652 WNAIKTVVQG
+652 
-662 ALAGISTVVSTAITM
+662 

-704 STVWNVIS
+704 STVWNVIT

-872 FGEVQS
+872 FGDVQS

>member
-1 MSVEA
+1 MPQSMSVEA

-37 QTVSAGGSSISRTFK
+37 QTVSAGGSSISSTFK

-91 MKALDYSTKD
+91 MKALNYSTKD

-344 GAVMAAHKVIS
+344 GAVMAAHKVIP

-361 TAIVGLSVIAKAG
+361 SAIVGLSVIAKAG

-459 WNAIGQAVTHAVTAI
+459 WNVIGNAINAVVNFIKPYWQELVT
-474 QNIWNGLIIWFS
+474 
-486 QLWQNIVTTAK
+486 
-497 SLWSGFAQF
+497 F
-506 FTPIIETVKSI
+506 FTGIWTSIVVGVTPIWQGLVNVFNSIINAIVAVWQALAPIIVPI
-517 WNGIKEF
+517 V
-524 FDALWQGVV
+524 AGVV
-533 TTSQGVWNSFIQG
+533 
-546 MTPIV
+546 
-551 EAIKNLWNA
+551 AIIGA
-560 LKEFFNTLW
+560 TLIT
-569 QGIVTVTQ
+569 IVTVFQ
-577 TIWNTLVTIFTPIIE
+577 T
-592 TIKSTWQTLQSFF
+592 
-605 SQLWQGIV
+605 
-613 TIFQNVW
+613 VW
-620 NNIKTIVQTAIQV
+620 NMLVPIVQ
-633 ISQIIQI
+633 
-640 TMQVVQAIWSTS
+640 VVWQ
-652 WNAIKTVVQG
+652 
-662 ALAGISTVVSTAITM
+662 LISTVVSTAITM

-694 VVWNTFSIVV
+694 VVWDTFSIVV
-704 STVWNVIS
+704 STVWNVIT

-813 IMNSLWNGMKSI
+813 IMNSFLNGLKSV
-825 WNGIKN
+825 WENVKSF
-831 WVSGIADWIKE
+831 VSGIAGWIKA

-864 LNNGLING
+864 FNNGLING

>member
-1 MSVEA
+1 MAQSMSVEA

-37 QTVSAGGSSISRTFK
+37 QTVSAGGSSISSTFK

-133 TGSATKASKSAIALN
+133 TGSATKASKSAVALN

-153 SGASVADTSRG
+153 SGAGVADTSRG

-289 NMKGSINSAF
+289 NMKDSINSAF
-299 QVIGPVVTNATVVIL
+299 QVIGPVITNATVVIL

-374 NLAMAFSEA
+374 NLAMACSEA

-394 GGAMKAFSAVAS
+394 GGAMKAFNAVAS

-459 WNAIGQAVTHAVTAI
+459 WNAIGNAINAVVNFIKPYWQGLVT
-474 QNIWNGLIIWFS
+474 
-486 QLWQNIVTTAK
+486 
-497 SLWSGFAQF
+497 F
-506 FTPIIETVKSI
+506 FTGIWTSIVAGVTPIWQGLVNVFSSIINAIVAVWQTLAPIIVPI
-517 WNGIKEF
+517 V
-524 FDALWQGVV
+524 AGVV
-533 TTSQGVWNSFIQG
+533 
-546 MTPIV
+546 
-551 EAIKNLWNA
+551 AIIGA
-560 LKEFFNTLW
+560 TLIT
-569 QGIVTVTQ
+569 IVTVFQ
-577 TIWNTLVTIFTPIIE
+577 T
-592 TIKSTWQTLQSFF
+592 
-605 SQLWQGIV
+605 
-613 TIFQNVW
+613 VW
-620 NNIKTIVQTAIQV
+620 NMLVPIVQ
-633 ISQIIQI
+633 
-640 TMQVVQAIWSTS
+640 VVWQ
-652 WNAIKTVVQG
+652 
-662 ALAGISTVVSTAITM
+662 LISTVVSTAITM
-677 LGTVIQTGL
+677 LGTIIQTGL

-704 STVWNVIS
+704 STVWNVIT

-813 IMNSLWNGMKSI
+813 IMNSFLNGLKSV
-825 WNGIKN
+825 WENVKSF
-831 WVSGIADWIKE
+831 VSGIADWIKE

-935 NKDTTMVLDD
+935 NKDTTMILDD

>member
-1 MSVEA
+1 MSQSMSVEA

-37 QTVSAGGSSISRTFK
+37 QTVSAGGSSISSTFK

-91 MKALDYSTKD
+91 MKALNYSTKD

-361 TAIVGLSVIAKAG
+361 SAIVGLSVIAKAG

-411 IIAVAIAAVVAALTY
+411 IIAVAIVAVVAALTY

-459 WNAIGQAVTHAVTAI
+459 WNAIGNAINAVVNFIKPYWQGLVT
-474 QNIWNGLIIWFS
+474 
-486 QLWQNIVTTAK
+486 
-497 SLWSGFAQF
+497 F
-506 FTPIIETVKSI
+506 FTGIWTSIVAGVTPIWQGLVNVFSSIVNAIVAVWQALAPIIVPI
-517 WNGIKEF
+517 V
-524 FDALWQGVV
+524 AGVV
-533 TTSQGVWNSFIQG
+533 
-546 MTPIV
+546 
-551 EAIKNLWNA
+551 AIIGA
-560 LKEFFNTLW
+560 TLIT
-569 QGIVTVTQ
+569 IVTVFQ
-577 TIWNTLVTIFTPIIE
+577 T
-592 TIKSTWQTLQSFF
+592 
-605 SQLWQGIV
+605 
-613 TIFQNVW
+613 VW
-620 NNIKTIVQTAIQV
+620 NMLVPIVQ
-633 ISQIIQI
+633 
-640 TMQVVQAIWSTS
+640 VVWQ
-652 WNAIKTVVQG
+652 
-662 ALAGISTVVSTAITM
+662 LISTVVSTAITM

-704 STVWNVIS
+704 STVWNVIT

-751 LNAISSIVS
+751 LTAISSIVS

-782 AVWNG
+782 TVWNG

>member
-1 MSVEA
+1 MSQSMSVEA

-22 LKSINNLGRE
+22 LKSIQNLN
-32 TQSTS
+32 TSTS
-37 QTVSAGGSSISRTFK
+37 SAAKSVNSSGSNISDTFK
-52 SMAGAMGVVAIA
+52 AIAGAMGVMQIA
-64 GKAWDVVKD
+64 
-73 SMSGAIN
+73 SGAFNLIKGSVGGAVK
-80 RFDTLNKYPVV
+80 RLDTLNNATRTFSN
-91 MKALDYSTKD
+91 MNFSTSQIQSAMNGLKESI
-101 VAKSTAIL
+101 K
-109 SKGIDGL
+109 GL
-116 PTSLQDVTSV
+116 PTPLDQSV
-126 AQQLAPL
+126 KGVQMIAAA
-133 TGSATKASKSAIALN
+133 TGNLGKSQKVYSALN
-148 NAFLA
+148 DSIIGFGGSTADVNNA
-153 SGASVADTSRG
+153 VI
-164 LQQYTQMLSTG
+164 QLSQAFANG
-175 KVDLMSYRTLMET
+175 KVDGMTWISMMNSNMGPVLNAMAKKMGITTGQLKDGLSSGK
-188 MPIALRK
+188 ISVKQFQDAL
-195 VANSFGFTGKSA
+195 V
-207 EQDLYK
+207 DLDK
-213 ALQSGQIT
+213 
-221 VDQLND
+221 
-227 RFIKLNGG
+227 NGG
-235 VNGFAQLAK
+235 GGLASLHSIAK
-244 KNSEGIGTSFAN
+244 DATSGIGTSF
-256 LKNAVVKNLANMLSA
+256 
-271 IDNGFKQAGFG
+271 
-282 SIAQVLD
+282 D
-289 NMKGSINSAF
+289 NMKTAITRG
-299 QVIGPVVTNATVVIL
+299 VTNAIQ
-314 NFVKVVGGALKSAFS
+314 
-329 NDIFRTAVVGILGFV
+329 AVSG
-344 GAVMAAHKVIS
+344 
-355 IFTTLR
+355 
-361 TAIVGLSVIAKAG
+361 
-374 NLAMAFSEA
+374 FSEA
-383 MSTLA
+383 LTGSSIADIISNIGSAFETAMGMVANILKAITPAVQQFSKAIKDLGLGSVFSSLA
-388 KTSKIA
+388 A
-394 GGAMKAFSAVAS
+394 GLGTFIGMVSGLVGTILIINQVKKAFALFNMVLSAN
-406 LGPWG
+406 PF
-411 IIAVAIAAVVAALTY
+411 IIIVSAITAVVAALTY

-440 FTTWLSGAW
+440 FITWLSGVW
-449 QSLVGVATTV
+449 QSLIGIATTIWNEIGNAINAVVNFIKPYWQGLVTFFTGIWTSIVAGVTPIWQGLVNVFSSIVNAIVAVWQALAPIIVPIVAGVVAIIGATLITIVTVFQTV
-459 WNAIGQAVTHAVTAI
+459 WNMLV
-474 QNIWNGLIIWFS
+474 
-486 QLWQNIVTTAK
+486 
-497 SLWSGFAQF
+497 
-506 FTPIIETVKSI
+506 
-517 WNGIKEF
+517 
-524 FDALWQGVV
+524 
-533 TTSQGVWNSFIQG
+533 
-546 MTPIV
+546 PIV
-551 EAIKNLWNA
+551 
-560 LKEFFNTLW
+560 
-569 QGIVTVTQ
+569 
-577 TIWNTLVTIFTPIIE
+577 
-592 TIKSTWQTLQSFF
+592 
-605 SQLWQGIV
+605 
-613 TIFQNVW
+613 
-620 NNIKTIVQTAIQV
+620 
-633 ISQIIQI
+633 
-640 TMQVVQAIWSTS
+640 QVVWQ
-652 WNAIKTVVQG
+652 
-662 ALAGISTVVSTAITM
+662 LISTVVSTAITM

-704 STVWNVIS
+704 STVWNVIT

-760 SVLSGVA
+760 SVLSGIV
-767 GIFSGVMN
+767 GIFSGIMN
-775 GLKSVVS
+775 GLKSIVS

-813 IMNSLWNGMKSI
+813 IMNSLWKGMKSI

>member
-1 MSVEA
+1 MSQSMSVEA

-37 QTVSAGGSSISRTFK
+37 QTVSAGGSSISSTFK

-91 MKALDYSTKD
+91 MKALNYSTKD

-314 NFVKVVGGALKSAFS
+314 NFVKVVSGELKSAFS
-329 NDIFRTAVVGILGFV
+329 NDIFRSFVVGLLGFIGAFKGIGVAVGILAKLKTALNV
-344 GAVMAAHKVIS
+344 GHALV
-355 IFTTLR
+355 
-361 TAIVGLSVIAKAG
+361 AIVSGSKAAASALTFMAQSSK
-374 NLAMAFSEA
+374 LAAAAQAAFN
-383 MSTLA
+383 
-388 KTSKIA
+388 
-394 GGAMKAFSAVAS
+394 AVAE
-406 LGPWG
+406 LNPYVL
-411 IIAVAIAAVVAALTY
+411 IAAAILAVAAALTY

-459 WNAIGQAVTHAVTAI
+459 WNAIGNAINAVVDFIKPYWQGLVT
-474 QNIWNGLIIWFS
+474 
-486 QLWQNIVTTAK
+486 
-497 SLWSGFAQF
+497 F
-506 FTPIIETVKSI
+506 FTGIWTSIVAGVTPIWQGLVNVFNSIINAIVAVWQTLAPIIVPI
-517 WNGIKEF
+517 V
-524 FDALWQGVV
+524 AGVV
-533 TTSQGVWNSFIQG
+533 
-546 MTPIV
+546 
-551 EAIKNLWNA
+551 AIIGA
-560 LKEFFNTLW
+560 TLIT
-569 QGIVTVTQ
+569 IVTVFQ
-577 TIWNTLVTIFTPIIE
+577 T
-592 TIKSTWQTLQSFF
+592 
-605 SQLWQGIV
+605 
-613 TIFQNVW
+613 VW
-620 NNIKTIVQTAIQV
+620 NMLVPIVQ
-633 ISQIIQI
+633 
-640 TMQVVQAIWSTS
+640 VVWQ
-652 WNAIKTVVQG
+652 
-662 ALAGISTVVSTAITM
+662 LISTVVSTAITI

-704 STVWNVIS
+704 STVWNVIT

-782 AVWNG
+782 TVWNG

-831 WVSGIADWIKE
+831 WVSGIANWIKE

>member
-1 MSVEA
+1 MSQSMSVEA

-37 QTVSAGGSSISRTFK
+37 QTVSAGGSSISSTFK

-91 MKALDYSTKD
+91 MKALNYSTKD

-271 IDNGFKQAGFG
+271 IDNGFKQSGFG

-314 NFVKVVGGALKSAFS
+314 NFAKVIGGALKSAFS
-329 NDIFRTAVVGILGFV
+329 NDIFKTAVVGILGFV

-361 TAIVGLSVIAKAG
+361 SAIVGLSVIAKAG

-434 RALWQS
+434 KALWQE

-459 WNAIGQAVTHAVTAI
+459 WNAIGNAINAVVNFIKPYWQGLVTFFTGIWTSIVAGVTPIWQGLVNVFNSIINAIVAVWQALAPIIVPIVAGVVAIIGATLITIVTVFQTV
-474 QNIWNGLIIWFS
+474 WNMLVPIVQVVWQLIS
-486 QLWQNIVTTAK
+486 AIVTTA
-497 SLWSGFAQF
+497 
-506 FTPIIETVKSI
+506 
-517 WNGIKEF
+517 
-524 FDALWQGVV
+524 
-533 TTSQGVWNSFIQG
+533 
-546 MTPIV
+546 
-551 EAIKNLWNA
+551 
-560 LKEFFNTLW
+560 
-569 QGIVTVTQ
+569 
-577 TIWNTLVTIFTPIIE
+577 
-592 TIKSTWQTLQSFF
+592 
-605 SQLWQGIV
+605 
-613 TIFQNVW
+613 
-620 NNIKTIVQTAIQV
+620 
-633 ISQIIQI
+633 IS
-640 TMQVVQAIWSTS
+640 V
-652 WNAIKTVVQG
+652 
-662 ALAGISTVVSTAITM
+662 

-704 STVWNVIS
+704 STVWNVIT

-825 WNGIKN
+825 WNSIKN

-872 FGEVQS
+872 FSEVQS

-885 QIQQAITTPGF
+885 QIQQAITNPGF
-896 DIGASIGNL
+896 DIGTSIGNL

>member
-1 MSVEA
+1 MSQSMSVEA

-37 QTVSAGGSSISRTFK
+37 QTVSAGGSSISSTFK

-91 MKALDYSTKD
+91 MKALNYSTKD

-175 KVDLMSYRTLMET
+175 KVDLMSYLTLMET

-207 EQDLYK
+207 KQDLYK

-256 LKNAVVKNLANMLSA
+256 LKNAVVKNLTNMLSA

-314 NFVKVVGGALKSAFS
+314 NFAKVIGGALKSAFS
-329 NDIFRTAVVGILGFV
+329 NDIFKTAVVGILGFV

-361 TAIVGLSVIAKAG
+361 SAIVGLSVIAKAG

-434 RALWQS
+434 KALWQE

-459 WNAIGQAVTHAVTAI
+459 WNAIGNAINAVVNFIKPYWQGLVTFFTGIWTSIVAGVAPIWQGLVNVFNSIISAIVAVWQALAPIIVPIVAGVVAIIGATLITIVTVFQTV
-474 QNIWNGLIIWFS
+474 WNMLVPIVQVVWQLIS
-486 QLWQNIVTTAK
+486 AIVTTA
-497 SLWSGFAQF
+497 
-506 FTPIIETVKSI
+506 
-517 WNGIKEF
+517 
-524 FDALWQGVV
+524 
-533 TTSQGVWNSFIQG
+533 
-546 MTPIV
+546 
-551 EAIKNLWNA
+551 
-560 LKEFFNTLW
+560 
-569 QGIVTVTQ
+569 
-577 TIWNTLVTIFTPIIE
+577 
-592 TIKSTWQTLQSFF
+592 
-605 SQLWQGIV
+605 
-613 TIFQNVW
+613 
-620 NNIKTIVQTAIQV
+620 
-633 ISQIIQI
+633 IS
-640 TMQVVQAIWSTS
+640 V
-652 WNAIKTVVQG
+652 
-662 ALAGISTVVSTAITM
+662 

-686 AIIVAIWN
+686 AVIVAIWN

-712 TIISTV
+712 TIISTT

-813 IMNSLWNGMKSI
+813 IMNSFLKGLKSV
-825 WNGIKN
+825 WENVKSF
-831 WVSGIADWIKE
+831 VSGIADWIKE

>member
-1 MSVEA
+1 MSQSMSVEA

-37 QTVSAGGSSISRTFK
+37 QTVSAGGSSISSTFK

-91 MKALDYSTKD
+91 MKALNYSTKD

-361 TAIVGLSVIAKAG
+361 SAIVGLSVIAKAG

-394 GGAMKAFSAVAS
+394 GGAMKAFNAVAS

-459 WNAIGQAVTHAVTAI
+459 WNAIGNAINAVVNFIKPYWQALVT
-474 QNIWNGLIIWFS
+474 
-486 QLWQNIVTTAK
+486 
-497 SLWSGFAQF
+497 F
-506 FTPIIETVKSI
+506 FTGIWTSIVAGVTPIWQGLVNVFNSIINAIVAVWQALAPIIVPI
-517 WNGIKEF
+517 V
-524 FDALWQGVV
+524 AGVV
-533 TTSQGVWNSFIQG
+533 
-546 MTPIV
+546 
-551 EAIKNLWNA
+551 AIIGA
-560 LKEFFNTLW
+560 TLIT
-569 QGIVTVTQ
+569 IVTVFQ
-577 TIWNTLVTIFTPIIE
+577 T
-592 TIKSTWQTLQSFF
+592 
-605 SQLWQGIV
+605 
-613 TIFQNVW
+613 VW
-620 NNIKTIVQTAIQV
+620 NMLVPIVQ
-633 ISQIIQI
+633 
-640 TMQVVQAIWSTS
+640 VVWQ
-652 WNAIKTVVQG
+652 
-662 ALAGISTVVSTAITM
+662 LISTVVSTAITM

-704 STVWNVIS
+704 STVWNVIT

-849 DRKLLIPAGQAIMNG
+849 DR
-864 LNNGLING
+864 
-872 FGEVQS
+872 
-878 NVSDMAN
+878 
-885 QIQQAITTPGF
+885 
-896 DIGASIGNL
+896 
-905 GSINSNYTG
+905 
-914 SLAIQ
+914 
-919 DSQLQMQNNAL
+919 
-930 LRQLL
+930 
-935 NKDTTMVLDD
+935 
-945 GTLVGYT
+945 
-952 ADQYDY
+952 
-958 RLGQN
+958 
-963 TALKDRWSR
+963 

>member
-1 MSVEA
+1 
-6 VLSAYDESFS
+6 
-16 ATLDKA
+16 
-22 LKSINNLGRE
+22 
-32 TQSTS
+32 
-37 QTVSAGGSSISRTFK
+37 
-52 SMAGAMGVVAIA
+52 
-64 GKAWDVVKD
+64 
-73 SMSGAIN
+73 MSGAIN

-91 MKALDYSTKD
+91 MKALNYSTKD

-314 NFVKVVGGALKSAFS
+314 NFAKVIGGALKSAFS
-329 NDIFRTAVVGILGFV
+329 NDIFKTAVVGILGFV

-361 TAIVGLSVIAKAG
+361 SAIVGLSVIAKAG

-434 RALWQS
+434 KALWQE

-459 WNAIGQAVTHAVTAI
+459 WNAIGNAINAVVNFIKPYWQGLVTFFTGIWTSIVAGVAPIWQGLVNVFNSIISAIVAVWQALAPIIVPIVAGVVAIIGATLITIVTVFQTVWNMLVPIVQAVW
-474 QNIWNGLIIWFS
+474 QLIS
-486 QLWQNIVTTAK
+486 AIVTTA
-497 SLWSGFAQF
+497 
-506 FTPIIETVKSI
+506 
-517 WNGIKEF
+517 
-524 FDALWQGVV
+524 
-533 TTSQGVWNSFIQG
+533 
-546 MTPIV
+546 
-551 EAIKNLWNA
+551 
-560 LKEFFNTLW
+560 
-569 QGIVTVTQ
+569 
-577 TIWNTLVTIFTPIIE
+577 
-592 TIKSTWQTLQSFF
+592 
-605 SQLWQGIV
+605 
-613 TIFQNVW
+613 
-620 NNIKTIVQTAIQV
+620 
-633 ISQIIQI
+633 IS
-640 TMQVVQAIWSTS
+640 V
-652 WNAIKTVVQG
+652 
-662 ALAGISTVVSTAITM
+662 

-686 AIIVAIWN
+686 AVIVAIWN

-712 TIISTV
+712 TIISTT

-813 IMNSLWNGMKSI
+813 IMNSFLNGLKSV
-825 WNGIKN
+825 WENVKSF
-831 WVSGIADWIKE
+831 VSGIAGWIKA

>member
-37 QTVSAGGSSISRTFK
+37 QTVSAGGSSISSTFK

-91 MKALDYSTKD
+91 MKALNYSTKD

-289 NMKGSINSAF
+289 NMKSSINSTF

-314 NFVKVVGGALKSAFS
+314 NFAKVIGGALKSAFS
-329 NDIFRTAVVGILGFV
+329 NDIFKTAVVGILGFV

-361 TAIVGLSVIAKAG
+361 SAIVGLSVIAKAG

-434 RALWQS
+434 KALWQE

-459 WNAIGQAVTHAVTAI
+459 WNAIGNAINAVVNFIKPYWQGLVTFFTGIWTSIVAGATPIWQGLVNVFNSIISAIVAVWQALAPIIVPIVAGVVAIIGATLITIVTVFQTV
-474 QNIWNGLIIWFS
+474 WNMLVPIVQVVWQLIS
-486 QLWQNIVTTAK
+486 AIVTTA
-497 SLWSGFAQF
+497 
-506 FTPIIETVKSI
+506 
-517 WNGIKEF
+517 
-524 FDALWQGVV
+524 
-533 TTSQGVWNSFIQG
+533 
-546 MTPIV
+546 
-551 EAIKNLWNA
+551 
-560 LKEFFNTLW
+560 
-569 QGIVTVTQ
+569 
-577 TIWNTLVTIFTPIIE
+577 
-592 TIKSTWQTLQSFF
+592 
-605 SQLWQGIV
+605 
-613 TIFQNVW
+613 
-620 NNIKTIVQTAIQV
+620 
-633 ISQIIQI
+633 IS
-640 TMQVVQAIWSTS
+640 V
-652 WNAIKTVVQG
+652 
-662 ALAGISTVVSTAITM
+662 

-686 AIIVAIWN
+686 AVIVAIWN

-712 TIISTV
+712 TIISTT

-813 IMNSLWNGMKSI
+813 IMNSFLNGLKSV
-825 WNGIKN
+825 WENVKSF
-831 WVSGIADWIKE
+831 VSGIAGWIKA

>member
-1 MSVEA
+1 MSQSMSVEA

-37 QTVSAGGSSISRTFK
+37 QTVSAGGSSISSTFK

-91 MKALDYSTKD
+91 MKALNYSTKD

-271 IDNGFKQAGFG
+271 IDNGFKQSGFG

-314 NFVKVVGGALKSAFS
+314 NFAKVIGGALKSAFS
-329 NDIFRTAVVGILGFV
+329 NDIFKTAVVGILGFV

-361 TAIVGLSVIAKAG
+361 SAIVGLSVIAKAG

-434 RALWQS
+434 KALWQE

-459 WNAIGQAVTHAVTAI
+459 WNAIGNAINAVVNFIKPYWQGLVTFFTGIWTSIVAGATPIWQGLVNVFNSIISAIVAVWQALAPIIVPIVAGVVAIIGATLITIVTVFQTV
-474 QNIWNGLIIWFS
+474 WNMLVPIVQVVWQLIS
-486 QLWQNIVTTAK
+486 AIVTTA
-497 SLWSGFAQF
+497 
-506 FTPIIETVKSI
+506 
-517 WNGIKEF
+517 
-524 FDALWQGVV
+524 
-533 TTSQGVWNSFIQG
+533 
-546 MTPIV
+546 
-551 EAIKNLWNA
+551 
-560 LKEFFNTLW
+560 
-569 QGIVTVTQ
+569 
-577 TIWNTLVTIFTPIIE
+577 
-592 TIKSTWQTLQSFF
+592 
-605 SQLWQGIV
+605 
-613 TIFQNVW
+613 
-620 NNIKTIVQTAIQV
+620 
-633 ISQIIQI
+633 IS
-640 TMQVVQAIWSTS
+640 V
-652 WNAIKTVVQG
+652 
-662 ALAGISTVVSTAITM
+662 

-704 STVWNVIS
+704 STVWNVIT

>member
-1 MSVEA
+1 MSQSMSVEA

-37 QTVSAGGSSISRTFK
+37 QTVSAGGSSISSTFK

-91 MKALDYSTKD
+91 MKALNYSTKD
-101 VAKSTAIL
+101 VARSTAIL

-175 KVDLMSYRTLMET
+175 KVDLMSYQTLMET

-256 LKNAVVKNLANMLSA
+256 LKNTVVKNLANMLSA

-289 NMKGSINSAF
+289 NMKSSINSTF

-314 NFVKVVGGALKSAFS
+314 NFAKVIGGALKSAFS

-361 TAIVGLSVIAKAG
+361 SAIVGLSVIAKAG

-434 RALWQS
+434 RTLWQS

-459 WNAIGQAVTHAVTAI
+459 WNAIGNAINAVVNFIKPYWQALVTFFTGIWTSIVAGVTPIWQGLVNVFNSIISAIVAVWQALAPIIVPIVAGVVAI
-474 QNIWNGLIIWFS
+474 IGATLITIVTVFQIVWNMLVPIVQVVWQLIS
-486 QLWQNIVTTAK
+486 AIVTTA
-497 SLWSGFAQF
+497 
-506 FTPIIETVKSI
+506 
-517 WNGIKEF
+517 
-524 FDALWQGVV
+524 
-533 TTSQGVWNSFIQG
+533 
-546 MTPIV
+546 
-551 EAIKNLWNA
+551 
-560 LKEFFNTLW
+560 
-569 QGIVTVTQ
+569 
-577 TIWNTLVTIFTPIIE
+577 
-592 TIKSTWQTLQSFF
+592 
-605 SQLWQGIV
+605 
-613 TIFQNVW
+613 
-620 NNIKTIVQTAIQV
+620 
-633 ISQIIQI
+633 IS
-640 TMQVVQAIWSTS
+640 V
-652 WNAIKTVVQG
+652 
-662 ALAGISTVVSTAITM
+662 

-686 AIIVAIWN
+686 AVIVAIWN

-704 STVWNVIS
+704 STVWNIIS

-718 LNVIAGIIQAITAA
+718 LNVIAGIIQAITAV

-760 SVLSGVA
+760 SVLSAVA

-775 GLKSVVS
+775 GLKSIVS
-782 AVWNG
+782 SVWNG

-825 WNGIKN
+825 WNSIKN

-872 FGEVQS
+872 FSEVQS

-905 GSINSNYTG
+905 GSVNSNYTG